1 LSKGEAKTA
10 VEVARRV
17 RRVVALEKIILTAS
31 VDVGGSNGSV
41 EMRYVESFGF

>member
-31 VDVGGSNGSV
+31 VDVGGSNV